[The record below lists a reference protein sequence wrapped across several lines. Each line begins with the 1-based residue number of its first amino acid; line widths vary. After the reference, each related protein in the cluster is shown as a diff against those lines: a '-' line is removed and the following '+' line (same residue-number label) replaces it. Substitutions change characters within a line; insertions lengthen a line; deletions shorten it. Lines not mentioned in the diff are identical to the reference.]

1 MDNEDGN
8 TEAVD
13 VDDVEDDENL
23 AQDHVGE
30 DEDIVLKLDGE
41 HVVPNLDDEHDGDLM
56 GD

>member
-23 AQDHVGE
+23 AQDQVGE

-41 HVVPNLDDEHDGDLM
+41 HVVPNLDDEHDGGLM